1 MEAFATV
8 AEYRLDTGDD
18 ATPDARVEAALGQQ
32 SAKLRSKARIAE
44 GRALTEDQAAMARFL
59 VCDAVRK
66 ALKPTAFEGV
76 GDMSGA
82 TQASF
87 TANGFSTS
95 YTLQNPSGTPYFDL
109 DTLKALTR
117 SLGTSQAVGT
127 VLPSYGRM
135 A

>member
-1 MEAFATV
+1 MAAYATV
-8 AEYRLDTGDD
+8 AEYRLDTGDESTSD
-18 ATPDARVEAALGQQ
+18 ERVEAALTQQ

-44 GRALTEDQAAMARFL
+44 GRTLTEDQASMARFL

-95 YTLQNPSGTPYFDL
+95 YTLQNPSGTPYFDH
-109 DTLKALTR
+109 DTLKALMR
-117 SLGTSQAVGT
+117 SLGTSQLAGT
-127 VLPSYGRM
+127 VTPSYG
-135 A
+135 ALS